1 MRAININGLGHT
13 FSSHDGPVEAL
24 HDLTFRVGPGEIV
37 TVLGPSGCGKSTLL
51 RVLAGLIQPTRG
63 RVTIDGD
70 TPATLRTRQAIGFGL
85 QEPVLMDWRTVEE
98 NIRLPAELGAPPQK
112 QDGLNERVEELLS
125 VTGLVEFRRRFPPQ
139 LSGGMKHRV
148 ALARALLIAP
158 EVLLLDEPLA
168 SLDLL
173 TRTMLM
179 TELALILARF
189 RATTLVVTHSVDEA
203 VFWGNRIIVL
213 SGRPGTIVDSVTSN
227 TSVPRS
233 IEYMDS
239 TEFHQIASRCRH
251 VLLQKQH
258 AHAQS

>member
-1 MRAININGLGHT
+1 MRAITIDGLGHA
-13 FSSHDGPVEAL
+13 FESRDGAVEAL
-24 HDLTFRVGPGEIV
+24 QDLSFRVASGEIV

-51 RVLAGLIQPTRG
+51 RVLAGLIRPTRG
-63 RVTIDGD
+63 LVEMDGEM
-70 TPATLRTRQAIGFGL
+70 PLSLRKRQAIGFGL
-85 QEPVLMDWRTVEE
+85 QEPILMDWRTVEE
-98 NIRLPAELGAPPQK
+98 NIRLPAELGVLPLRE
-112 QDGLNERVEELLS
+112 DGLNERVEELLI
-125 VTGLVEFRRRFPPQ
+125 VTGLVEFRRRYPRQ

-168 SLDLL
+168 GLDLL

-179 TELALILARF
+179 AELALILARF

-213 SGRPGTIVDSVTSN
+213 SERPGTIVDSITSN
-227 TSVPRS
+227 TSVPRT

-239 TEFHQIASRCRH
+239 AEFQQIASRCRH
-251 VLLQKQH
+251 VLLRNQH
-258 AHAQS
+258 ARAHS